1 MSKKFDNR
9 ILLIVLVLLVAVFLV
24 SRFLKTEKTEKSFK
38 TELFTLDTANVTT
51 ILIYPKAENLEEIR
65 FLRDGVTWIVE
76 KGEITSD
83 AGENSVKSLLNQLMD
98 VKPKRLA
105 ARSKDKWEEY
115 QLTDSLATR
124 IKVIEEEDKEVLDLM
139 IGKFTYQ
146 QSPNPYGGRGNIE
159 GTTYVRLW
167 DEEEVYAVDGF
178 LSMSIN
184 QEFNTWRNQKV
195 INTRKEDVTKL
206 IFSYP
211 ADSGFI
217 AFKKDTVWMINES
230 PVDSLSMDQFLSS
243 LSYMNHSDFA
253 DDFKPT
259 LNPDFQMTVEG
270 NNFSP
275 VSIQAFML
283 QEDQYIINSS
293 LNPKSYFRSDSE
305 GLFSKLFKPVSYFLR
320 SSEGVPSGESSGQ

>member
-9 ILLIVLVLLVAVFLV
+9 ILFSVLILLVVVFLV
-24 SRFLKTEKTEKSFK
+24 ARFLKTGKTEKSFK
-38 TELFTLDTANVTT
+38 TELFTLDTADVST

-65 FLRDGVTWIVE
+65 FSRDGINWTVT

-83 AGENSVKSLLNQLMD
+83 AGENSVKSLLAQLME

-105 ARSKDKWEEY
+105 ARSKDKWEEF

-124 IKVIEEEDKEVLDLM
+124 IKVIEKGGKETIDLM

-146 QSPNPYGGRGNIE
+146 QSNNPYGGRGNIM

-184 QEFNTWRNQKV
+184 REFSTWRDQRV
-195 INTRKEDVTKL
+195 VNTRKKDVTKL
-206 IFSYP
+206 IFTYP

-217 AFKKDTVWMINES
+217 AIKKDTLWMINDYA
-230 PVDSLSMDQFLSS
+230 VDSLAMDQFLSS
-243 LSYMNHSDFA
+243 LSYTNHSDFA
-253 DDFKPT
+253 DDFKPL
-259 LNPDFQMTVEG
+259 LNPDFQLTIEG

-275 VSIQAFML
+275 LSIQAFML
-283 QEDQYIINSS
+283 PDDQYVINSS
-293 LNPKSYFRSDSE
+293 LNPKSYFRSDIE
-305 GLFSKLFKPVSYFLR
+305 GLFSRIFKPASHFLT
-320 SSEGVPSGESSGQ
+320 GN